1 MYNIFWKKNENNNIN
16 KSYNW
21 WGPFNGWVFFFFIY
35 IFGLLGK
42 RLYELKCIFGS
53 G

>member
-1 MYNIFWKKNENNNIN
+1 MYNIFWEKNENNNIN

-21 WGPFNGWVFFFFIY
+21 WGSFNGWVIY
-35 IFGLLGK
+35 IWVIDK